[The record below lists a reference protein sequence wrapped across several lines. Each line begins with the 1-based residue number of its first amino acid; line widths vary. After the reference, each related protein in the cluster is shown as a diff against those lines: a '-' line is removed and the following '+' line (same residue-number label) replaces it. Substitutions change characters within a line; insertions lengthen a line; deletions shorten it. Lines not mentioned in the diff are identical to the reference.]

1 MAAIPFNEITAGGT
15 VRTTVMDNVLVLC
28 IRDLIMHIS
37 GKNTK
42 RANETWERLSDE
54 QKKEIATDENG
65 IINQLFHF
73 QFPGKGQSKTPV
85 ATIEACM
92 KLIMMLPGKRAKA
105 MRLQAA
111 DILSGYINGK
121 ESLVEEI
128 KTNKMIGPVAACSK
142 LAQKA
147 EAKAGAEIP
156 QVSYVYGTK
165 SYAFPNLVKI
175 GRSSDVAARLTS
187 LNTGCAPA
195 PHFIVAVAPTY
206 NAPRDE
212 AWAHAFFSSARR
224 EGEFFEVTPE
234 EVRAFFANHIMT
246 QYQLELS
253 EVISS
258 AQGECLAQ

>member
-1 MAAIPFNEITAGGT
+1 MDTIPFDEITAGAT
-15 VRTTVMDNVLVLC
+15 VRTTAIDKLLFLC
-28 IRDLIMHIS
+28 IRDLIMNMC
-37 GKNTK
+37 GKNAR
-42 RANETWERLSDE
+42 RAQEVWGRLSDE
-54 QKKEIATDENG
+54 QKKEVATDENG
-65 IINQLFHF
+65 VANQLFHF
-73 QFPGKGQSKTPV
+73 QFPGRGQSKTPV

-92 KLIMMLPGKRAKA
+92 KLIMILPGKRAKA

-111 DILSGYINGK
+111 DILSRYINGTD
-121 ESLVEEI
+121 SLVEEI
-128 KTNKMIGPVAACSK
+128 MTNKLIGPVAACSK

-147 EAKAGAEIP
+147 EEKASQCTEIP

-195 PHFIVAVAPTY
+195 PHFIVAMAPTY

-212 AWAHAFFSSARR
+212 ACAHAFFSSARR
-224 EGEFFEVTPE
+224 EGEFFEVTPD
-234 EVRAFFANHIMT
+234 EVRAFFANHITT
-246 QYQLELS
+246 QFHLELS

-258 AQGECLAQ
+258 AQGQ